1 MKFLHLADL
10 HLGKRVNGFSMLED
24 QAHILRQI
32 LAILDDERLDGV
44 LIAGDVY
51 DKSVPSVEAV
61 ELLDGFL
68 TELRARGVPVLL
80 ISGNHDSPERLAFGG
95 RVMDSCGIHISPVYD
110 GALAPVT
117 LHDEFGPVHVWL
129 LPFVKPAH
137 VRRWFPDADI
147 ESYTDAVAEAV
158 AHMDIDTAA
167 RNVLVTHQFV
177 TGGARSGSEELSVG
191 GTDNVDSG
199 VFAPFD
205 YVALGHLHGAQNI
218 GRETIRYAGSP
229 LKYSFSE
236 ARQHKSVTVVTLGEK
251 GDVQVRTVALTP
263 LRELREI
270 RGSYD
275 ELTARSFYEHTTY
288 RSDYLHLILTD
299 EQDVFDAMSRL
310 RTIYPYLMTLDY
322 DNART
327 RAAGGMSVPAETE
340 RRTPLELFEALYQ
353 RQNHRPMSEVQRA
366 YIAQLMEQIM
376 EQIMEVQG

>member
-32 LAILDDERLDGV
+32 LAILDDEQPDGV

-61 ELLDGFL
+61 GLLDGFL

-177 TGGARSGSEELSVG
+177 TGGTRSGSEELSVG

-205 YVALGHLHGAQNI
+205 YVALGHLHGAQHI

-353 RQNHRPMSEVQRA
+353 RQNHRPMSEVQRE

-376 EQIMEVQG
+376 EVQG

>member
-32 LAILDDERLDGV
+32 LAILDDEQPDGV

-117 LHDEFGPVHVWL
+117 LQDAFGPVHVWL

-147 ESYTDAVAEAV
+147 ESYTDAMAEAV

-177 TGGARSGSEELSVG
+177 TGGTRSGSEELSVG

-205 YVALGHLHGAQNI
+205 YVALGHLHGAQHI
-218 GRETIRYAGSP
+218 GCETIRYAGSP

-263 LRELREI
+263 LRELREV

-275 ELTARSFYEHTTY
+275 ELTARSFYKHTTY

-340 RRTPLELFEALYQ
+340 RRTPLELFEALYK
-353 RQNHRPMSEVQRA
+353 RQNHQPMSEVQRE

-376 EQIMEVQG
+376 EVQG

>member
-32 LAILDDERLDGV
+32 LAILDDEQPDGV

-177 TGGARSGSEELSVG
+177 TGGTRSGSEELSVG

-205 YVALGHLHGAQNI
+205 YVALGHLHGAQHI

-251 GDVQVRTVALTP
+251 GDVQVRTAALTP

-340 RRTPLELFEALYQ
+340 RRTPLELFEALYT
-353 RQNHRPMSEVQRA
+353 RQNHQPMSEVQRA

-376 EQIMEVQG
+376 EVQG

>member
-32 LAILDDERLDGV
+32 LAILDDEQPDGV

-61 ELLDGFL
+61 GLLDGFL

-117 LHDEFGPVHVWL
+117 LQDAFGPVHVWL

-147 ESYTDAVAEAV
+147 ESYTDAMAEAV

-177 TGGARSGSEELSVG
+177 TGGTRSGSEELSVG

-205 YVALGHLHGAQNI
+205 YVALGHLHGAQHI

-340 RRTPLELFEALYQ
+340 RRTPLELFEALYK
-353 RQNHRPMSEVQRA
+353 RQNHQPMSEVQRE

-376 EQIMEVQG
+376 EVQG

>member
-32 LAILDDERLDGV
+32 LAILDDERPDGV

-68 TELRARGVPVLL
+68 TELRARGIPVLL

-177 TGGARSGSEELSVG
+177 TGGTRSGSEELSVG

-205 YVALGHLHGAQNI
+205 YVALGHLHGAQHI

-376 EQIMEVQG
+376 EVQG

>member
-32 LAILDDERLDGV
+32 LAILDDEQPDGV

-61 ELLDGFL
+61 GLLDGFL
-68 TELRARGVPVLL
+68 TELRARGVPALL

-95 RVMDSCGIHISPVYD
+95 RVMDSCGIHISPVYN

-117 LHDEFGPVHVWL
+117 LQDAFGPVHVWL

-177 TGGARSGSEELSVG
+177 TGGTRSGSEELSVG

-205 YVALGHLHGAQNI
+205 YVALGHLHGAQHI

-251 GDVQVRTVALTP
+251 GDVQVRTAALTP

-340 RRTPLELFEALYQ
+340 RRTPLELFEALYT
-353 RQNHRPMSEVQRA
+353 RQNHQPMSEVQRA

-376 EQIMEVQG
+376 EVQG

>member
-32 LAILDDERLDGV
+32 LAILDDEQPDGV

-61 ELLDGFL
+61 ELLDDFL

-117 LHDEFGPVHVWL
+117 LHDAFGPVHVWL

-147 ESYTDAVAEAV
+147 ESYTDAMAEAV

-205 YVALGHLHGAQNI
+205 YVALGHLHGAQHI

-327 RAAGGMSVPAETE
+327 RAAGGMSVPAEAE
-340 RRTPLELFEALYQ
+340 RRTPLELFEALYK
-353 RQNHRPMSEVQRA
+353 RQNHQPMSEVQRE

-376 EQIMEVQG
+376 EVQG

>member
-32 LAILDDERLDGV
+32 LAILDDEQPDGV

-117 LHDEFGPVHVWL
+117 LQDAFGPVHVWL

-177 TGGARSGSEELSVG
+177 TGGTRSGSEELSVG

-205 YVALGHLHGAQNI
+205 YVALGHLHGAQHI

-251 GDVQVRTVALTP
+251 GDVQVRTAALTP

-340 RRTPLELFEALYQ
+340 RRTPLELFEALYT
-353 RQNHRPMSEVQRA
+353 RQNHQPMSDVQRA

-376 EQIMEVQG
+376 EVQG

>member
-32 LAILDDERLDGV
+32 LAILDDEQPDGV

-61 ELLDGFL
+61 GLLDGFL

-177 TGGARSGSEELSVG
+177 TGGTRSGSEELSVG

-205 YVALGHLHGAQNI
+205 YVALGHLHGAQHI

-251 GDVQVRTVALTP
+251 GDVQVRTAALTP

-340 RRTPLELFEALYQ
+340 RRTPPELFEALYT
-353 RQNHRPMSEVQRA
+353 RQNHQPMSEVQRA

-376 EQIMEVQG
+376 EVQG

>member
-32 LAILDDERLDGV
+32 LAILDDEQPDGV

-51 DKSVPSVEAV
+51 DKSVPTVEAV

-68 TELRARGVPVLL
+68 TELRTRGVPVLL

-117 LHDEFGPVHVWL
+117 LHDTFGPVHVWL

-177 TGGARSGSEELSVG
+177 TGGTRSGSEELSVG

-205 YVALGHLHGAQNI
+205 YVALGHLHGAQHI
-218 GRETIRYAGSP
+218 GSETIRYAGSP

-340 RRTPLELFEALYQ
+340 RRTPSELFEALYL

-376 EQIMEVQG
+376 EVQG

>member
-32 LAILDDERLDGV
+32 LAILDDEQPDGV

-61 ELLDGFL
+61 GLLDGFL

-117 LHDEFGPVHVWL
+117 LQDAFGPVHVWL

-177 TGGARSGSEELSVG
+177 TGGTRSGSEELSVG

-205 YVALGHLHGAQNI
+205 YVALGHLHGAQHI
-218 GRETIRYAGSP
+218 ERETIRYAGSP

-327 RAAGGMSVPAETE
+327 RAAGGMSVPAEAE
-340 RRTPLELFEALYQ
+340 RRTPLELFEALYR
-353 RQNHRPMSEVQRA
+353 RQNHQPMSEVQRA

-376 EQIMEVQG
+376 EVQG

>member
-32 LAILDDERLDGV
+32 LAILDDEQPDGV

-117 LHDEFGPVHVWL
+117 LHDTFGPVHVWL

-147 ESYTDAVAEAV
+147 ESYTDAMAEAV

-177 TGGARSGSEELSVG
+177 TGGTRSGSEELSVG

-205 YVALGHLHGAQNI
+205 YVALGHLHGAQHI

-366 YIAQLMEQIM
+366 YIARLM

>member
-32 LAILDDERLDGV
+32 LAILDDEQPDGV

-117 LHDEFGPVHVWL
+117 LHDAFGPVHVWL

-147 ESYTDAVAEAV
+147 ESYTDAMAEAV

-205 YVALGHLHGAQNI
+205 YVALGHLHGAQHI

-270 RGSYD
+270 RGNYD

-327 RAAGGMSVPAETE
+327 RAAGGMSAVPAEME

-353 RQNHRPMSEVQRA
+353 RQNHQPMSEVQRA

-376 EQIMEVQG
+376 EVQG

>member
-32 LAILDDERLDGV
+32 LAILDDEQPDSV

-61 ELLDGFL
+61 GLLDGFL

-117 LHDEFGPVHVWL
+117 LHDAFGPVHVWL

-191 GTDNVDSG
+191 GTDNVDSS

-205 YVALGHLHGAQNI
+205 YVALGHLHGAQQI

-251 GDVQVRTVALTP
+251 GDVQVRTAALTP

-376 EQIMEVQG
+376 EVQG

>member
-1 MKFLHLADL
+1 MKYLHLADL

-32 LAILDDERLDGV
+32 LAILDDEQPDGV

-68 TELRARGVPVLL
+68 TELCARGVPVLL

-191 GTDNVDSG
+191 GTDNVDSR

-205 YVALGHLHGAQNI
+205 YVALGHLHGAQHI

-340 RRTPLELFEALYQ
+340 RRTPPELFEALYQ

-376 EQIMEVQG
+376 EVQG

>member
-32 LAILDDERLDGV
+32 LAILDDEQPDGV

-61 ELLDGFL
+61 GLLDGFL

-177 TGGARSGSEELSVG
+177 TGGTRSGSEELSVG

-205 YVALGHLHGAQNI
+205 YVALGHLHGAQHI
-218 GRETIRYAGSP
+218 GRETIRYSGSP

-340 RRTPLELFEALYQ
+340 RRTPLELFEALYA
-353 RQNHRPMSEVQRA
+353 RQNHQPMSEVQRE

-376 EQIMEVQG
+376 EVQG

>member
-32 LAILDDERLDGV
+32 LAILDDEQPDGV

-110 GALAPVT
+110 GAVAPVT
-117 LHDEFGPVHVWL
+117 LHDELGPVHVWL

-147 ESYTDAVAEAV
+147 ESYTDAIAEAV

-191 GTDNVDSG
+191 GTDNVDSS

-205 YVALGHLHGAQNI
+205 YVALGHLHGAQHI

-251 GDVQVRTVALTP
+251 GDVQVRTAALTP

-340 RRTPLELFEALYQ
+340 RRTPLELFEALYT
-353 RQNHRPMSEVQRA
+353 RQNHQPMSEVQRE

-376 EQIMEVQG
+376 EVQG

>member
-32 LAILDDERLDGV
+32 LAILDDEQPDGV

-117 LHDEFGPVHVWL
+117 LHDAFGPVHVWL

-177 TGGARSGSEELSVG
+177 TGGTRSGSEELSVG

-205 YVALGHLHGAQNI
+205 YVALGHLHGAQHI

-251 GDVQVRTVALTP
+251 GDVQVRTVAPTP

-376 EQIMEVQG
+376 EVQG

>member
-32 LAILDDERLDGV
+32 LAILDDEQPDGV

-117 LHDEFGPVHVWL
+117 LQDAFGPVHVWL

-147 ESYTDAVAEAV
+147 ESYTDAMAEAV

-205 YVALGHLHGAQNI
+205 YVALGHLHGAQHI

-376 EQIMEVQG
+376 EVQG

>member
-1 MKFLHLADL
+1 
-10 HLGKRVNGFSMLED
+10 MLED

-32 LAILDDERLDGV
+32 LAILDDEQPDGV

-68 TELRARGVPVLL
+68 TELRARGRARAAHQRQP
-80 ISGNHDSPERLAFGG
+80 RLAGAACLRRARHG
-95 RVMDSCGIHISPVYD
+95 QLRLHISPVYD

-177 TGGARSGSEELSVG
+177 TGGTRSGSEELSVG

-199 VFAPFD
+199 VFALFD
-205 YVALGHLHGAQNI
+205 YVALGHLHGAQHI

-251 GDVQVRTVALTP
+251 GDVQVRTVGVTP
-263 LRELREI
+263 RRELREI
-270 RGSYD
+270 RR
-275 ELTARSFYEHTTY
+275 EL
-288 RSDYLHLILTD
+288 
-299 EQDVFDAMSRL
+299 
-310 RTIYPYLMTLDY
+310 
-322 DNART
+322 
-327 RAAGGMSVPAETE
+327 
-340 RRTPLELFEALYQ
+340 
-353 RQNHRPMSEVQRA
+353 
-366 YIAQLMEQIM
+366 
-376 EQIMEVQG
+376 

>member
-32 LAILDDERLDGV
+32 LAILDDEQPDGV

-61 ELLDGFL
+61 ELLDDFL

-117 LHDEFGPVHVWL
+117 LQDAFGPVHVWL

-147 ESYTDAVAEAV
+147 ESYTDAMAEAI

-205 YVALGHLHGAQNI
+205 YVALGHLHGAQHI

-353 RQNHRPMSEVQRA
+353 RQNHQPMSEVQRE

-376 EQIMEVQG
+376 EVQG

>member
-32 LAILDDERLDGV
+32 LAILDNEQPDGV

-61 ELLDGFL
+61 GLLDGFL
-68 TELRARGVPVLL
+68 TELRARGVQVLL

-117 LHDEFGPVHVWL
+117 LQDAFGPVHVWL

-158 AHMDIDTAA
+158 AHMDIDAAA

-177 TGGARSGSEELSVG
+177 TGGTRSGSEELSVG

-205 YVALGHLHGAQNI
+205 YVALGHLHGAQHI
-218 GRETIRYAGSP
+218 GRETIRYSGSP

-340 RRTPLELFEALYQ
+340 RRTPLELFEALYT
-353 RQNHRPMSEVQRA
+353 RQNHQPMSEVQRA

-376 EQIMEVQG
+376 EVQG

>member
-32 LAILDDERLDGV
+32 LAILDDEQPDGV

-51 DKSVPSVEAV
+51 DKSVPPVEAV

-68 TELRARGVPVLL
+68 TELCARGVQVLL

-110 GALAPVT
+110 GAVAPVT
-117 LHDEFGPVHVWL
+117 LHDELGPVHVWL

-147 ESYTDAVAEAV
+147 ESYTDAIAEAV

-177 TGGARSGSEELSVG
+177 TGGTRSGSEELSVG

-199 VFAPFD
+199 IFAPFD
-205 YVALGHLHGAQNI
+205 YVALGHLHGAQHI

-251 GDVQVRTVALTP
+251 GDVQVCTVALTP

-353 RQNHRPMSEVQRA
+353 RQNHQPMSEVQRE

-376 EQIMEVQG
+376 EVQG

>member
-32 LAILDDERLDGV
+32 LAILDDEQPDCV

-61 ELLDGFL
+61 GLLDGFL

-147 ESYTDAVAEAV
+147 ESYTDSVAEAI

-205 YVALGHLHGAQNI
+205 YVALGHLHGAQHI

-340 RRTPLELFEALYQ
+340 RRTPLELFEALYT
-353 RQNHRPMSEVQRA
+353 RQNHQPMSEVQRA

-376 EQIMEVQG
+376 EVQG

>member
-32 LAILDDERLDGV
+32 LAILDDEQPDGV

-68 TELRARGVPVLL
+68 TELCARGVPVLL

-95 RVMDSCGIHISPVYD
+95 RVMDSCGIHISPVYN

-205 YVALGHLHGAQNI
+205 YVALGHLHGAQHI

-251 GDVQVRTVALTP
+251 GDVQVRTAALTP

-376 EQIMEVQG
+376 EVQG

>member
-32 LAILDDERLDGV
+32 LAILDDERPDGV

-68 TELRARGVPVLL
+68 TELRTRGVPVLL

-117 LHDEFGPVHVWL
+117 LQDAFGPVHVWL

-147 ESYTDAVAEAV
+147 ESYTDAMAEAV

-205 YVALGHLHGAQNI
+205 YVALGHLHGAQHI

-340 RRTPLELFEALYQ
+340 RRTPLELFEALYT
-353 RQNHRPMSEVQRA
+353 RQNHQPMSEVQRA

-376 EQIMEVQG
+376 EVQG

>member
-32 LAILDDERLDGV
+32 LAILDDEQPDGV

-61 ELLDGFL
+61 GLLDGFL

-117 LHDEFGPVHVWL
+117 LQDEFGPVHVWL

-147 ESYTDAVAEAV
+147 ESYTDAMAEAV

-205 YVALGHLHGAQNI
+205 YVALGHLHGAQHI

-236 ARQHKSVTVVTLGEK
+236 ARQHKSVTVVTLGKK

-275 ELTARSFYEHTTY
+275 ELTARSFCEHTTY

-340 RRTPLELFEALYQ
+340 RRTPLELFEALYK
-353 RQNHRPMSEVQRA
+353 RQNHQPMSEVQRA

-376 EQIMEVQG
+376 EVQG

>member
-32 LAILDDERLDGV
+32 LAILDDEQPDGV

-61 ELLDGFL
+61 GLLDGFL

-117 LHDEFGPVHVWL
+117 LHDAFGPVHVWL

-177 TGGARSGSEELSVG
+177 TGSTRSGSEELSVG
-191 GTDNVDSG
+191 GTDNVGSG

-205 YVALGHLHGAQNI
+205 YVALGHLHGAQHI

-353 RQNHRPMSEVQRA
+353 RQNHQPMSEVQRA

-376 EQIMEVQG
+376 EVQG

>member
-32 LAILDDERLDGV
+32 LAILDDEQPDGV

-117 LHDEFGPVHVWL
+117 LQDAFGPVHVWL

-177 TGGARSGSEELSVG
+177 TGGTRSGSEELSVG

-205 YVALGHLHGAQNI
+205 YVALGHLHGAQQI
-218 GRETIRYAGSP
+218 DRPTIRYAGSP

-236 ARQHKSVTVVTLGEK
+236 ASQRKSATIVTLDKK
-251 GDVQVRTVALTP
+251 GAVDVRTVPLTP
-263 LRELREI
+263 LRDLREV

-340 RRTPLELFEALYQ
+340 RRTPPELFEALYQ

-376 EQIMEVQG
+376 EVQG

>member
-32 LAILDDERLDGV
+32 LAILDDEQPDGV

-61 ELLDGFL
+61 GLLDGFL

-147 ESYTDAVAEAV
+147 ESYTDAMAEAV

-177 TGGARSGSEELSVG
+177 TGGTRSGSEELSVG

-205 YVALGHLHGAQNI
+205 YVALGHLHGAQHI
-218 GRETIRYAGSP
+218 GRPTIRYAGSP

-236 ARQHKSVTVVTLGEK
+236 ASQHKSVTVVTLGEK

-340 RRTPLELFEALYQ
+340 RRTPLELFEALYT
-353 RQNHRPMSEVQRA
+353 RQNHQPMSEVQRA

-376 EQIMEVQG
+376 EVQG

>member
-32 LAILDDERLDGV
+32 LAILDDEQPDGV

-61 ELLDGFL
+61 GLLDGFL

-117 LHDEFGPVHVWL
+117 LQDAFGPVHVWL

-147 ESYTDAVAEAV
+147 ESYTDAMAEAV

-177 TGGARSGSEELSVG
+177 TGGTRSGSEELSVG

-205 YVALGHLHGAQNI
+205 YVALGHLHGAQHI

-340 RRTPLELFEALYQ
+340 RRTPPELFEALYQ
-353 RQNHRPMSEVQRA
+353 RQNHQPMSEVQRE

-376 EQIMEVQG
+376 EVQG

>member
-32 LAILDDERLDGV
+32 LAILDDEQPDGV

-61 ELLDGFL
+61 ELLDSFL

-117 LHDEFGPVHVWL
+117 LHDAFGPVHVWL

-147 ESYTDAVAEAV
+147 ESCTDAVAEAV
-158 AHMDIDTAA
+158 AHMNVDTAA

-205 YVALGHLHGAQNI
+205 YVALGHLHGAQHI

-340 RRTPLELFEALYQ
+340 RRTPLELFEALYT
-353 RQNHRPMSEVQRA
+353 RQNHQPMSEVQRA

-376 EQIMEVQG
+376 EVQG

>member
-32 LAILDDERLDGV
+32 LAILDDEQPDGV

-61 ELLDGFL
+61 GLLDGFL

-80 ISGNHDSPERLAFGG
+80 ISGNHDSSERLAFGG

-117 LHDEFGPVHVWL
+117 LHDTFGPVHVWL

-147 ESYTDAVAEAV
+147 ESYTDAMAEAV

-177 TGGARSGSEELSVG
+177 TGGTRSGSEELSVG

-205 YVALGHLHGAQNI
+205 YVALGHLHGAQRI

-327 RAAGGMSVPAETE
+327 RAAGGMSAPAETE
-340 RRTPLELFEALYQ
+340 QRTPLELFEALYQ
-353 RQNHRPMSEVQRA
+353 RQNHQPMSEVQRE

-376 EQIMEVQG
+376 EVQG

>member
-32 LAILDDERLDGV
+32 LAILDDERPDGV

-51 DKSVPSVEAV
+51 DKPVPSVEAV
-61 ELLDGFL
+61 GLLDGFL

-158 AHMDIDTAA
+158 AHMDIDAAA

-177 TGGARSGSEELSVG
+177 TGGTRSGSEELSVG

-199 VFAPFD
+199 IFAPFD
-205 YVALGHLHGAQNI
+205 YVALGHLHGAQHI

-376 EQIMEVQG
+376 EVQG

>member
-32 LAILDDERLDGV
+32 LAILDDEQPDGV

-61 ELLDGFL
+61 GLLDGFL
-68 TELRARGVPVLL
+68 TELRTRGVPVLL

-177 TGGARSGSEELSVG
+177 TGGTRSGSEELSVG

-205 YVALGHLHGAQNI
+205 YVALGHLHGAQHI

-251 GDVQVRTVALTP
+251 GDVQVRTIALTP

-376 EQIMEVQG
+376 EVQG

>member
-32 LAILDDERLDGV
+32 LAILDDEQPDGV

-61 ELLDGFL
+61 GLLDGFL

-117 LHDEFGPVHVWL
+117 LQDAFGPVHVWL

-205 YVALGHLHGAQNI
+205 YVALGHLHGAQHI

-327 RAAGGMSVPAETE
+327 RAAGGMSVPAGME

-366 YIAQLMEQIM
+366 YICLLYTSPSPRD
-376 EQIMEVQG
+376 

>member
-32 LAILDDERLDGV
+32 LAILDDEQPDGV

-61 ELLDGFL
+61 GLLDGFL

-117 LHDEFGPVHVWL
+117 LQDAFGPVHVWL

-137 VRRWFPDADI
+137 MRRWFPDADI

-191 GTDNVDSG
+191 VTDNVDSG

-205 YVALGHLHGAQNI
+205 YVALGHLHGAQHI

-288 RSDYLHLILTD
+288 RSNYLHLILTD

-376 EQIMEVQG
+376 EVQG

>member
-32 LAILDDERLDGV
+32 LAILDDEQPDGV

-61 ELLDGFL
+61 GLLDGFL
-68 TELRARGVPVLL
+68 TELRARGVQVLL

-177 TGGARSGSEELSVG
+177 TGGTRSGSEELSVG

-205 YVALGHLHGAQNI
+205 YVALGHLHGAQHI

-251 GDVQVRTVALTP
+251 GDVQVRTAALTP

-340 RRTPLELFEALYQ
+340 RRTPLELFEALYT
-353 RQNHRPMSEVQRA
+353 RQNHQPMSEVQRA

-376 EQIMEVQG
+376 EVQG

>member
-32 LAILDDERLDGV
+32 LAILDDEQPDGV

-68 TELRARGVPVLL
+68 TELCARGVPVLL

-158 AHMDIDTAA
+158 ARMDIDTAA

-205 YVALGHLHGAQNI
+205 YVALGHLHGAQHI

-236 ARQHKSVTVVTLGEK
+236 ARQHKSVTVVTLGKK

-327 RAAGGMSVPAETE
+327 RAAGGMSAPAETE

-353 RQNHRPMSEVQRA
+353 RQNHQPMSEVQRE

-376 EQIMEVQG
+376 EVQG